1 MSCCLS
7 ITLSKSKMLSACMRQ
22 VVRRYHNCT
31 GKRKY
36 LSDMFYSPAK
46 SKHKEE
52 YSCKSHRL
60 LLANDIIYPCHSG
73 AYYLLPFGQRV
84 LEKLTRVIDDEL
96 QAIGGQKI
104 SMPTLAPSKLWRKT
118 ERWNTPEL
126 FKLKDRA
133 ETDYCLGPTHEELIT
148 DYVRQLHPLSY
159 KRLPLMLYQITRK
172 FRDEM
177 APKYGLLR
185 GREFEMKDMY
195 TFDATEENARVTYEI
210 VCNAYDKIFKRLN
223 LPFVKVAGA
232 TGNIGGKLSHEY
244 HLPADIGQDQLL
256 ICEKCDFGLN
266 KELVGAG
273 DDEFGKHCHL
283 KEINGIEVGHAFLLG
298 TKYSEVLDAC
308 FVDKDGNTQ
317 VTKMGCFGLGVTR
330 IIQASVEVLSVDDNI
345 RWPEV
350 IAPYHVCII
359 PQKEGYMAD
368 KFFSMAND
376 LYDKLDSLPN
386 LHDEILL
393 DDRTQ
398 LTVGKRIK
406 KANEMGLPYIVVVGR
421 KALEEIPLFEVI
433 ETSEKRTFFASAEQ
447 VIEHMK
453 NIQTV

>member
-1 MSCCLS
+1 MTWCVSL
-7 ITLSKSKMLSACMRQ
+7 TFLKSKMLPACIRQ
-22 VVRRYHNCT
+22 VVRRHHNCT
-31 GKRKY
+31 VKRKY
-36 LSDMFYSPAK
+36 LSDMYFSPAK
-46 SKHKEE
+46 SSQKEE

-60 LLANDIIYPCHSG
+60 LLDNDIIYPCHNG

-84 LEKLTRVIDDEL
+84 LEKLTRVIDNEL

-104 SMPTLAPSKLWRKT
+104 SMPTMAPAKLWKKT

-133 ETDYCLGPTHEELIT
+133 EVNYCLGPTHEELVT
-148 DYVRQLHPLSY
+148 DYVRQLRPLSY

-210 VCNAYDKIFKRLN
+210 VCNAYDNIFKRLN
-223 LPFVKVAGA
+223 LPVVKVAGA

-244 HLPADIGQDQLL
+244 HLVADIGQDQLL

-273 DDEFGKHCHL
+273 GDEFGRHCHL
-283 KEINGIEVGHAFLLG
+283 KEMNGIEVGHAFLLG

-317 VTKMGCFGLGVTR
+317 VTQMGCFGLGVTR

-350 IAPYHVCII
+350 ISPYQVCII

-368 KFFSMAND
+368 TFFSMAND
-376 LYDKLDSLPN
+376 LYDNLDSLPN

-421 KALEEIPLFEVI
+421 KALEEIPLYEVI

-447 VIEHMK
+447 VLKHMK
-453 NIQTV
+453 NIETV